1 MRPSRHSIVTGL
13 AAMVAI
19 ATLSVG
25 SAAALKPGLDT
36 TGERGK
42 GGSFAFAVIGDV
54 PYGDPQVTDFPKI
67 VKRIN
72 ADPAVQLVNHLG
84 DIKSGSS
91 RCDDSY
97 FLRIKKDFDTF
108 VDPLVYTVGDNEWTD
123 CHRLNN
129 GAYNPL
135 ERLAA
140 IRSLFFARPGHT
152 LGGHPARVLSQASQG
167 YPENVRYTRGEVAFA
182 ALHIVGSNN
191 SLAPWTGNTAPTP
204 EQSAEVLG
212 RTAAVIASIRDTF
225 AQAREERSR
234 SVVLLTQADMF
245 DPTVLKPTFA
255 DNFAFQPIV
264 RAIAQESASFRG
276 PVYLFNGDSHVFNED
291 KPLAAT
297 SKWLSFYGLDAPVKN
312 LSRVT
317 VDGGAGVNNNNYL
330 RVTIDPRNPDVL
342 SWTKVPTE

>member
-1 MRPSRHSIVTGL
+1 MKPSRHSIVTGL
-13 AAMVAI
+13 AAMAAT

-36 TGERGK
+36 SGERAK
-42 GGSFAFAVIGDV
+42 AGSFAYAVIGDV
-54 PYGDPQVTDFPKI
+54 PYGDPRVADFPKVI
-67 VKRIN
+67 KAIN

-97 FLRIKKDFDTF
+97 FLKIKKDFDTF

-140 IRSLFFARPGHT
+140 IRSLFFARPGST
-152 LGGHPARVLSQASQG
+152 LGRHPARVLSQASQG

-225 AQAREERSR
+225 AQARAEDSR
-234 SVVLLTQADMF
+234 AVVLLTQADMF
-245 DPTVLKPTFA
+245 DPTELNPKFA
-255 DNFAFQPIV
+255 ENFAFQPIV

-276 PVYLFNGDSHVFNED
+276 PVYLFNGDSHVFNSD
-291 KPLAAT
+291 KPLSAG
-297 SKWLSFYGLDAPVKN
+297 SKWLSFYGLDKPVKN

-317 VDGGAGVNNNNYL
+317 VDGGAGVNNDNYL